1 MAEFASRGVAGAG
14 LGLGIAGTALGLLN
28 THGGILGGLFGNGNT
43 ACGCSENQV
52 VNRYELAQEQ
62 KIAQLESQIALRDA
76 NTFTD
81 QKLLELYKYFDGEL
95 RTIKEQSNNKWT
107 EQAVI
112 NCKQSSG
119 LSVLSSQVAEV
130 TNVVNG
136 ITKTAVPASAICDF
150 GCGCG
155 CPTNGSTPTLV

>member
-1 MAEFASRGVAGAG
+1 MAEFASKGVAGSG

-28 THGGILGGLFGNGNT
+28 AHGGILGGLFGGNAT
-43 ACGCSENQV
+43 CSENQL

-81 QKLLELYKYFDGEL
+81 SKLLELYKFVDGEL
-95 RTIKEQSNNKWT
+95 RDIRAKQNDKWT

-119 LSVLSSQVAEV
+119 LSVLSSQVADV
-130 TNVVNG
+130 TNVVNS

-150 GCGCG
+150 GCGT
-155 CPTNGSTPTLV
+155 CPTGTTTTLV

>member
-1 MAEFASRGVAGAG
+1 MEFASKGVAGSG

-28 THGGILGGLFGNGNT
+28 GNNGLLGGLFNNGCN
-43 ACGCSENQV
+43 CSENQV

-81 QKLLELYKYFDGEL
+81 GKILDLYKYVDGEL
-95 RTIKEQSNNKWT
+95 KAIKETQNAKWT
-107 EQAVI
+107 DQAVI
-112 NCKQSSG
+112 NCKHTSG
-119 LSVLSSQVAEV
+119 LSVLGTQIADV

-136 ITKTAVPASAICDF
+136 ITKTAVPSSVICDF
-150 GCGCG
+150 GCPC
-155 CPTNGSTPTLV
+155 NNSTLI